1 MKVLVTGGSG
11 FIGTNL
17 VQELQ
22 SRGHNVVICDLLNN
36 SLENYYRCDVSKIRQ
51 IENIFEKSGTR
62 KTQKLEVKIRLMYL
76 ILP

>member
-51 IENIFEKSGTR
+51 I
-62 KTQKLEVKIRLMYL
+62 
-76 ILP
+76 